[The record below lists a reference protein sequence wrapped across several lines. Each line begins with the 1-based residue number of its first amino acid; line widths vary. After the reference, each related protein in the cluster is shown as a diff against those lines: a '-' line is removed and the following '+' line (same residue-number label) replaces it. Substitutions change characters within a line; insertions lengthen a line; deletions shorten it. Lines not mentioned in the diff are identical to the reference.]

1 MGGLIQN
8 KVSKQGILQK
18 FPQRQTLTSKS
29 DLRQETLGQPKS
41 PGRLSSML
49 GTSDLSSTLKS
60 CARSAGQFVLWPW
73 GSSPR
78 PLRWPRVLTSHTSS
92 SSAVCHL
99 ADNSPCLSVMS
110 TWHLV
115 KMGHDSE
122 KGQNTVKRPPC
133 RAVCWAQT
141 TALDNSISR
150 ECVEAALHLFMEEEG
165 LSVDMQCVTFLCGS
179 STKMSKCFH
188 FLGLNSSLGFV
199 MQVSN
204 CLADISRAQ
213 LSKLWVKIKLTMVC
227 RWLMIIQRY
236 QTWECSK
243 QHTGRL
249 KLFGNKCCGYI
260 LLFNHKPKV
269 CW

>member
-1 MGGLIQN
+1 MGGVIQN
-8 KVSKQGILQK
+8 KVSKQGILQKK

-41 PGRLSSML
+41 PGKLYSML

-60 CARSAGQFVLWPW
+60 CTQSAGRYVLWPW

-122 KGQNTVKRPPC
+122 KGQNMVKRPPC

-141 TALDNSISR
+141 TSLDNGISK
-150 ECVEAALHLFMEEEG
+150 ECVEAALHLCMEEEG
-165 LSVDMQCVTFLCGS
+165 LSVD
-179 STKMSKCFH
+179 TKMSKCFH

-204 CLADISRAQ
+204 YLADISRAQ
-213 LSKLWVKIKLTMVC
+213 LSKLCGKNKITMVC
-227 RWLMIIQRY
+227 RWLMP
-236 QTWECSK
+236 T
-243 QHTGRL
+243 
-249 KLFGNKCCGYI
+249 
-260 LLFNHKPKV
+260 
-269 CW
+269 